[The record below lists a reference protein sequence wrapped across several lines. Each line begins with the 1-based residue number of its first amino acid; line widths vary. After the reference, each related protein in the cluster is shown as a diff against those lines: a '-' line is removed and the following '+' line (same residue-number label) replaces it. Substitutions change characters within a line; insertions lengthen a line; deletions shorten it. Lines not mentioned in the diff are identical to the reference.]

1 MNNMMLKVGLVCVS
15 VILLSAALLFAP
27 ITIIILLGA
36 GLLLIPA
43 FILLANVEIKI
54 NEKEN

>member
-1 MNNMMLKVGLVCVS
+1 MNIIILKIGLVCIS
-15 VILLSAALLFAP
+15 VVLLFAALLFAP
-27 ITIIILLGA
+27 ITIMILLGA

-54 NEKEN
+54 DEKEN